1 LAKRRVPFRLRGFSP
16 PGRFAPSLILRVCCT
31 PLPTLGFIVL
41 RCSFFQPCGQRNSV
55 PSTMRHPSKL
65 FPLQQPSLSGFLPS
79 CRWPSKDGVVSG
91 FFSAGESVIVHS
103 CCHERTPDAPLGFSL
118 SSSGHLL
125 LREGS
130 ESPRGPCGPSPRG
143 LVRVFQGV
151 PLKVVLAHD
160 EPFFRGPSPK
170 RGFHGISARGF
181 MLP

>member
-1 LAKRRVPFRLRGFSP
+1 
-16 PGRFAPSLILRVCCT
+16 
-31 PLPTLGFIVL
+31 VL
-41 RCSFFQPCGQRNSV
+41 RFTLLQPCGQRNSV

-79 CRWPSKDGVVSG
+79 YRWPSEDGVVSG

-103 CCHERTPDAPLGFSL
+103 CCHERTLDAPLGFTL

-130 ESPRGPCGPSPRG
+130 ESLRDPRGPSPCGPF
-143 LVRVFQGV
+143 RVFQGV

-160 EPFFRGPSPK
+160 ESFFRGPSPK
-170 RGFHGISARGF
+170 RGLHGVSARGF